1 MLKFSP
7 LILTGV
13 SALKLQS
20 QNANPIRKIINLLE
34 KTQTE
39 LTAEGV
45 KAEEHHKKLNC
56 KCEKEIPSLEAQI
69 KKNQEEATRLMA
81 ASEAANADGERLKK
95 ELADHRS
102 DRKEAEESQKAAAA
116 ARSKEAEQYVKEE
129 SDARNTVNGLTK
141 AVKLLSRGGGESL
154 VQLQKDPKMTDAV
167 QEALDHSVSVS
178 SSDKDVIVSFL
189 MGKATEALGGAG
201 SVDEIIGILKQM
213 LEEATKE
220 LNDIVSKEEQAVN
233 DFKALSAAKQDQIKA
248 AGKSIESKQGQFG
261 KLTRDAS
268 ENKVQAVGLRK
279 DAEAGQVS
287 LQALKK
293 QCKDAGQ
300 NYAKNTKARNDE
312 LQAVSDTIGI
322 LDSDENREA
331 LRNMKGM
338 AGNAFVQTA
347 IKADSA
353 KRAEN
358 AIKNLPK
365 FSEKQQNKLALIS
378 SMIKVNA
385 NSKVGKVDFSKVIKM
400 IDDMVKILKQEQTA
414 DEHSRETCTKNLNK
428 NDAARKDNQNALDG
442 LSATVEELEG
452 KIADTKEA
460 ISKANDEIKELDQNV
475 ADSTENRKS
484 ENADFTKN
492 VMEQKLVMKIL
503 AQAKNRLE
511 QFYRADVAQKEK
523 KQEQAGEN
531 KEGTALVQVG
541 EVSEHR
547 QAAGNN
553 AVFAM
558 LDKFLNEAK
567 TTITE
572 DTNEEQNAQE
582 DYEEFMKDSAEQRSS
597 QQSNIKAQQGKK
609 ATAEGDLVESKN
621 DQRLQLELGEDL
633 RQSNK
638 DLHGECDFVMA
649 NFESRRD
656 ARNEEI
662 DGLKVAKSA
671 LQGADV

>member
-1 MLKFSP
+1 
-7 LILTGV
+7 
-13 SALKLQS
+13 
-20 QNANPIRKIINLLE
+20 
-34 KTQTE
+34 
-39 LTAEGV
+39 
-45 KAEEHHKKLNC
+45 
-56 KCEKEIPSLEAQI
+56 
-69 KKNQEEATRLMA
+69 
-81 ASEAANADGERLKK
+81 
-95 ELADHRS
+95 
-102 DRKEAEESQKAAAA
+102 
-116 ARSKEAEQYVKEE
+116 
-129 SDARNTVNGLTK
+129 
-141 AVKLLSRGGGESL
+141 
-154 VQLQKDPKMTDAV
+154 
-167 QEALDHSVSVS
+167 
-178 SSDKDVIVSFL
+178 
-189 MGKATEALGGAG
+189 
-201 SVDEIIGILKQM
+201 
-213 LEEATKE
+213 
-220 LNDIVSKEEQAVN
+220 
-233 DFKALSAAKQDQIKA
+233 
-248 AGKSIESKQGQFG
+248 
-261 KLTRDAS
+261 
-268 ENKVQAVGLRK
+268 LRK

-452 KIADTKEA
+452 KIADTKDA